1 MTEILVA
8 DDHPLFRYAITD
20 FIERNIPDAQTITCT
35 DLDAALIE
43 AEGNPNIDL
52 VLLDLNMPGMD
63 GLNGIVRFRNQF
75 PEMPIVIVSAE
86 EDKKIV
92 LQAFT
97 YGAVGFITKSTSC
110 EQIVGALQQVLAGQV
125 YLPPDIIRNTGT
137 GNSRAKDEANAK
149 QIDPKLLGA
158 LTRRQLLVFECIAK
172 GKSNKQIAYE
182 LNIAET
188 TVKAHVSAILTKLNV
203 HNRIQAALCA
213 ASIDF
218 NQYLMR

>member
-1 MTEILVA
+1 MVEILVA
-8 DDHPLFRYAITD
+8 DDHPLFQYAITD
-20 FIERNIPDAQTITCT
+20 FVERNIPDTKTISCI
-35 DLDAALIE
+35 DLEEALIT
-43 AEGNPNIDL
+43 AEENPNIDL

-75 PEMPIVIVSAE
+75 PEIPIVIVSAE
-86 EDKKIV
+86 EDKNVV

-97 YGAVGFITKSTSC
+97 YGAVGFITKSSSC
-110 EQIVGALQQVLAGQV
+110 EQIVGALQQVLSGQV
-125 YLPPDIIRNTGT
+125 YLPPDIIRNGGSTKPKED
-137 GNSRAKDEANAK
+137 SAQQ
-149 QIDPKLLGA
+149 QIDPKLIGA

-218 NQYLMR
+218 NQYLMRN

>member
-1 MTEILVA
+1 MVEILVA

-20 FIERNIPDAQTITCT
+20 FVERNIADTKTVTCT
-35 DLDAALIE
+35 DLDAAIE
-43 AEGNPNIDL
+43 VAEENPDIDL

-75 PEMPIVIVSAE
+75 PEIPIVIVSAE
-86 EDKKIV
+86 EDKNVV

-97 YGAVGFITKSTSC
+97 YGAVGFITKSSSC
-110 EQIVGALQQVLAGQV
+110 EQIVAALEQVLSGQV
-125 YLPPDIIRNTGT
+125 YLPPDIIRKG
-137 GNSRAKDEANAK
+137 GSSKPKDDSNSQ
-149 QIDPKLLGA
+149 QIDPKLIAA
-158 LTRRQLLVFECIAK
+158 LTRRQLLVFECNAK

-188 TVKAHVSAILTKLNV
+188 TVKAHVSAILNKLNV

-218 NQYLMR
+218 NHYLVR

>member
-1 MTEILVA
+1 MVEILVA
-8 DDHPLFRYAITD
+8 DDHPLFQYAITD
-20 FIERNIPDAQTITCT
+20 FVERNIPDTKTISCT
-35 DLDAALIE
+35 DLEEALNT
-43 AEGNPNIDL
+43 AEENPDIDL

-63 GLNGIVRFRNQF
+63 GLNGIVRFRNQY
-75 PEMPIVIVSAE
+75 PEIPIVIVSAE
-86 EDKKIV
+86 EDKNVV

-97 YGAVGFITKSTSC
+97 YGAVGFITKSSSC
-110 EQIVGALQQVLAGQV
+110 EQIVAALQQVLSGQV
-125 YLPPDIIRNTGT
+125 YLPPDIIRKG
-137 GNSRAKDEANAK
+137 GNNKPREEQASQ
-149 QIDPKLLGA
+149 QIDPKLIGA
-158 LTRRQLLVFECIAK
+158 LTRRQLLVCECIAK

-218 NQYLMR
+218 NQYLMRN

>member
-1 MTEILVA
+1 MVEILVA
-8 DDHPLFRYAITD
+8 DDHPLFQYAITD
-20 FIERNIPDAQTITCT
+20 FVERNIPDTKTISCT
-35 DLDAALIE
+35 DLEEALNT
-43 AEGNPNIDL
+43 AEENPDIDL

-63 GLNGIVRFRNQF
+63 GLNGIVRFRNQY
-75 PEMPIVIVSAE
+75 PEIPIVIVSAE
-86 EDKKIV
+86 EDKNVV

-97 YGAVGFITKSTSC
+97 YGAVGFITKSSSC
-110 EQIVGALQQVLAGQV
+110 EQIVAALQQVLSGQV
-125 YLPPDIIRNTGT
+125 YLPPDIIRKG
-137 GNSRAKDEANAK
+137 GNNKPREDQASQ
-149 QIDPKLLGA
+149 QIDPKLIGA

-218 NQYLMR
+218 NQYLMRN

>member
-1 MTEILVA
+1 MVEILVA
-8 DDHPLFRYAITD
+8 DDHPLFQYAITD
-20 FIERNIPDAQTITCT
+20 FVERNIPDTKTTSCV
-35 DLDAALIE
+35 DLEEALSL
-43 AEGNPNIDL
+43 AEKNPDIDL

-63 GLNGIVRFRNQF
+63 GLNGIVRFRNQY
-75 PEMPIVIVSAE
+75 PEIPIVIVSAE
-86 EDKKIV
+86 EDKNVV

-97 YGAVGFITKSTSC
+97 YGAVGFITKSSSC
-110 EQIVGALQQVLAGQV
+110 EQIVSALQQVLSGQV
-125 YLPPDIIRNTGT
+125 YLPPDIIRNG
-137 GNSRAKDEANAK
+137 GANKPKDDHNK
-149 QIDPKLLGA
+149 QSIDPKLIGA

-218 NQYLMR
+218 NQFLMRN

>member
-1 MTEILVA
+1 MVEILVA

-20 FIERNIPDAQTITCT
+20 FVERNIPDTHTITCT
-35 DLDAALIE
+35 DLEEALGK
-43 AEGNPNIDL
+43 AEENPDIDL

-63 GLNGIVRFRNQF
+63 GLNGIVRFRNQY
-75 PEMPIVIVSAE
+75 PEIPIVIVSAE
-86 EDKKIV
+86 EDKNVV

-97 YGAVGFITKSTSC
+97 YGAVGFITKSSSC
-110 EQIVGALQQVLAGQV
+110 EQIVNALQQVLSGQV
-125 YLPPDIIRNTGT
+125 YLPPDIIRKG
-137 GNSRAKDEANAK
+137 GNSHTRDDHSN
-149 QIDPKLLGA
+149 QTIDPKLIGA

-213 ASIDF
+213 SSIDF
-218 NQYLMR
+218 NHYLMRN